1 MLASN
6 NSISN
11 KKDTMGT
18 KYKGSKKEIR
28 ILDAYIR
35 FSRSASSIESQLS
48 RQLAE
53 YGLTYSQFGVLEV
66 LLHLGPMNQKDIA
79 AKLLS
84 SNSNLVTVIDNL
96 EKNGLVK
103 RERSDKDRRNF
114 IVNLT
119 DRGKK
124 FISEFF
130 PKHLKIITDRFNVL
144 TDREIETL
152 GKLCKKVGLNAGEP
166 L

>member
-1 MLASN
+1 
-6 NSISN
+6 
-11 KKDTMGT
+11 MGT
-18 KYKGSKKEIR
+18 KYKGSKKEVR

-35 FSRSASSIESQLS
+35 FSRAALSLESQLS
-48 RQLAE
+48 RQLTE

-66 LLHLGPMNQKDIA
+66 LLHIGPMNQKDIA
-79 AKLLS
+79 SKLLT

-96 EKNGLVK
+96 EKGGLVK
-103 RERSDKDRRNF
+103 RERSEKDRRNF

-124 FISEFF
+124 IILELF
-130 PKHLKIITDRFNVL
+130 PMHLNIITEKFNVL
-144 TDREIETL
+144 TDREIESL
-152 GKLCKKVGLNAGEP
+152 GRLSKKVGLNIKEQ